1 MQIYVI
7 THTTNESLISYLHAI
22 VSYHLDSSKVEKQV
36 LKLLAGLLVK
46 TLPHEEGEL
55 VSVLAGG
62 GHPHCPGP
70 VVVQMTQLVCQ
81 LLEMIWREARVVL
94 DHVIGRGI
102 DGALPHT
109 LRHEEEIIPGKYK
122 KIVQRESED
131 RKVDLTSRAVS
142 LRHQ

>member
-1 MQIYVI
+1 M
-7 THTTNESLISYLHAI
+7 
-22 VSYHLDSSKVEKQV
+22 
-36 LKLLAGLLVK
+36 K

-55 VSVLAGG
+55 VSILAGG

-70 VVVQMTQLVCQ
+70 VVVQMTQFVCQ
-81 LLEMIWREARVVL
+81 LLEVIWREARVIL

-122 KIVQRESED
+122 KIVQRESDEE
-131 RKVDLTSRAVS
+131 KVGLASQAVS
-142 LRHQ
+142 PRRR